1 MSSRAVVTQQV
12 FRFLDLPVELR
23 LRIYGFVFPC
33 HRGFVRFFHKTGPF
47 SGKIKPANVKTNL
60 LLACRKIHD
69 EALPTLYRANT
80 FCILP
85 VMNPKN
91 DHGKE
96 IIAKTVNDKWINSI
110 PVEGRNNITNIELR
124 LPVMDELTTN
134 PYGDMSSLF
143 PNLRTV
149 TYFFDDLT
157 HDGAGRYGFG
167 IVKLTRDDHVHF
179 FTTLKQLMPQ
189 SARVGLDSFGLD
201 EYPRYADLISAA
213 SEVFGFDNS
222 QKNASSRFLE
232 QENRWAQEFD
242 GRDIAVM
249 KVLRETIPDEAD
261 TYELELGYWDLRHEG
276 VFSGDVDD
284 DSDEEQ
290 HILPSNWDARTG
302 AQDRLEMLNFDF

>member
-1 MSSRAVVTQQV
+1 MVTQQV

-33 HRGFVRFFHKTGPF
+33 HRGFVRFFHKTAPNEGM
-47 SGKIKPANVKTNL
+47 IRPANVKTNL

-69 EALPTLYRANT
+69 EALSTLYRVNT

-91 DHGKE
+91 DKGKE
-96 IIAKTVNDKWINSI
+96 IIASTVNDKWISSM
-110 PVEGRNNITNIELR
+110 PLQGRNNITNIEMR
-124 LPVMDELTTN
+124 LPVVNEIETN

-143 PNLRTV
+143 PSLRIV

-167 IVKLTRDDHVHF
+167 EALTREDHVIF

-189 SARVGLDSFGLD
+189 PAKVELDSFGLD

-222 QKNASSRFLE
+222 QKSASSKFIE
-232 QENRWAQEFD
+232 QENRWAQEFHD
-242 GRDIAVM
+242 RDNAVM
-249 KVLRETIPDEAD
+249 KFLEETGPDEAGGMQF
-261 TYELELGYWDLRHEG
+261 ELGYWDLRHEG
-276 VFSGDVDD
+276 GFGGDVDD
-284 DSDEEQ
+284 DSEEEE
-290 HILPSNWDARTG
+290 HILPSNWNVRKG
-302 AQDRLEMLNFDF
+302 AQDRIEMFNFDF